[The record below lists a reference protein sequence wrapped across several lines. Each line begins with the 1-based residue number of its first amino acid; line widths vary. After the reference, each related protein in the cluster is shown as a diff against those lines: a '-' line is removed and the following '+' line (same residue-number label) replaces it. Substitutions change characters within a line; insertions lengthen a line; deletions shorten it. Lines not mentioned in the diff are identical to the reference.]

1 MGIKKIQG
9 VKTTKQLIRA
19 GTQHKAQTVICRNP
33 KILSLPLNSQYQ
45 ERVNLKR
52 G

>member
-19 GTQHKAQTVICRNP
+19 GTQHKAQTVISPRHLFVFNAEVLIC
-33 KILSLPLNSQYQ
+33 KQQ
-45 ERVNLKR
+45 
-52 G
+52 